1 YETVEDATRCVTALR
16 KYSDLHPSFART
28 QRLPSARPQ
37 QPTTAEGLLDKNRP
51 EYRGSPEAPDIDA
64 PQPPSGPS
72 NKDIRV
78 TQQPPSKLPNPRQPT
93 TKEEEVDVLI
103 QGLPADT
110 TPKSVRS
117 LIGDRIVPL
126 SISLLPIGTENKR
139 EGRQIAYV
147 RLGSRKDANDVISK
161 LHMTRVLGFGNNDRS
176 TVPPTLQVVEIS
188 PVLPHDS
195 ANVNM
200 QASNLPYGSPSPP
213 RHTAPGGRVHP
224 TGSEYATVPLDQW
237 GAPMQPVPTAQHVPS
252 HRIRTP
258 SGASSFA
265 QQPQAPSVFDA
276 HPLLASQLLPQPP
289 TLQLPASTSL
299 PLASATRSSAALL
312 NQNQRFGAQT
322 QPGFANLGL
331 GLPGQ
336 LQQLQHAMP
345 FFPQDRNPVD
355 LGAIGLHG
363 DLNLGGRRAVSMP
376 FPHVLPPLPSTGATA
391 WPPLSASASTPSQIR
406 AQVPQSPTRTTAAN
420 GAAGP
425 NLPAIRPFIPS
436 AAALGNLNPGAAA
449 PRAFSAGHLQV
460 GQNSIPLTVN
470 QQAAQA
476 YSARFR
482 QRAQKQQGQDA
493 QPPPIWDT
501 GRTDG
506 TEPDLSGDL
515 APQAPPQ
522 TAVRI
527 TTPAPSRRRA
537 FRRNGAAN

>member
-1 YETVEDATRCVTALR
+1 YETIEDATRCVTALR

-78 TQQPPSKLPNPRQPT
+78 TQQPPSKLPNPRQPPA
-93 TKEEEVDVLI
+93 KEEEVDVLI

-110 TPKSVRS
+110 TPESVRS

-147 RLGSRKDANDVISK
+147 RLGSRKDANEVISK
-161 LHMTRVLGFGNNDRS
+161 LHMTRVLGFGSSDRS

-224 TGSEYATVPLDQW
+224 TGSEYAIVPLDHW
-237 GAPMQPVPTAQHVPS
+237 GAPMQPAPTAQQVPS
-252 HRIRTP
+252 HRIRTS
-258 SGASSFA
+258 SGASGFA
-265 QQPQAPSVFDA
+265 QQQQAPSVFDA
-276 HPLLASQLLPQPP
+276 HPLLASQLLPQLPP
-289 TLQLPASTSL
+289 LQLPASTSL

-322 QPGFANLGL
+322 QP
-331 GLPGQ
+331 
-336 LQQLQHAMP
+336 
-345 FFPQDRNPVD
+345 
-355 LGAIGLHG
+355 
-363 DLNLGGRRAVSMP
+363 
-376 FPHVLPPLPSTGATA
+376 
-391 WPPLSASASTPSQIR
+391 
-406 AQVPQSPTRTTAAN
+406 
-420 GAAGP
+420 
-425 NLPAIRPFIPS
+425 
-436 AAALGNLNPGAAA
+436 
-449 PRAFSAGHLQV
+449 
-460 GQNSIPLTVN
+460 
-470 QQAAQA
+470 
-476 YSARFR
+476 
-482 QRAQKQQGQDA
+482 
-493 QPPPIWDT
+493 
-501 GRTDG
+501 
-506 TEPDLSGDL
+506 
-515 APQAPPQ
+515 
-522 TAVRI
+522 
-527 TTPAPSRRRA
+527 
-537 FRRNGAAN
+537 